1 MKAAVLALALTTGV
15 GLACNVEHAAPKRA
29 APAKGAKAVSP
40 LWVGPAHSGS
50 WYGTE
55 RNGEGF
61 TLQSLE
67 NGTGHAIWFTYPPEG
82 STAQQAWIYASGG
95 RVEGDRIRFEG
106 AVTTRGPRFGPG
118 FDPAALQMIPWGTIE
133 FRFSSCNEAQMTYS
147 GPSGWGSGTRTLT
160 RLTALS
166 ELECTG
172 KRHVG
177 IRGERTLAGLRARS
191 GSWFDP
197 AHNGEGWQVEE
208 LPDGRSQVYW
218 FTYDERGEQVWT
230 IGVSPTSGTRMVI
243 EDNYRPVGTR
253 FGAAFNP
260 AQVRLER
267 WGRLELDLNTCL
279 AGTLRYQSVQG
290 NFGSGT
296 LSPTRLT
303 MPAGAVCLEGTPAVP
318 TNATWSQGA
327 DQPEAASES
336 AATRIGNHAYVAGG
350 FGDPAGFK
358 RFNLDT
364 NTWTTLA
371 PLPGGRD
378 HLFVVALHDEVYV
391 TGGNDNGPRVSAV
404 PGWRYVAAENRW
416 QEVPGLPRYTQA
428 GSTALGG
435 FGYFGTVVGAMRQF
449 DPRTGAWREIAG
461 DNSITARDHSQLVAF
476 QGEVWMIGGRSGSR
490 TTGLVS
496 IWDPASETWRPG
508 PLLNTPRAGF
518 AAAAT
523 STTLFVAGGENLTTD
538 PWSVVGSAEAIAAG
552 EERWTRMAA
561 PPLAVHG
568 VPGVVHGNSFVIL
581 GGSTAAGVAA
591 NTPRTQILRW

>member
-1 MKAAVLALALTTGV
+1 MRAVLLALTFTTGV
-15 GLACNVEHAAPKRA
+15 GLACNVEHAAPKRDT
-29 APAKGAKAVSP
+29 PAHRGAKAVSP

-50 WYGTE
+50 WYSAE

-61 TLQSLE
+61 TLQILE
-67 NGTGHAIWFTYPPEG
+67 NGTGHAIWFTYPPAG
-82 STAQQAWIYASGG
+82 SAAQQAWIYASGG
-95 RVEGDRIRFEG
+95 RVEGDRIRFDS
-106 AVTTRGPRFGPG
+106 ALTTRGPRFGPG
-118 FDPAALQMIPWGTIE
+118 FDPASLQMIPWGTIE
-133 FRFSSCNEAQMTYS
+133 FRFTSCNEAQMTYS

-172 KRHVG
+172 KRLLG
-177 IRGERTLAGLRARS
+177 PRGERALAGLRARS

-218 FTYDERGEQVWT
+218 FTYDERGEQAWT

-243 EDNYRPVGTR
+243 EDNYRPVGTS
-253 FGAAFNP
+253 FGTAFNP

-267 WGRLELDLNTCL
+267 WGRLELDLDTCL
-279 AGTLRYQSVQG
+279 AGAVRYQSAQAA
-290 NFGSGT
+290 FGSGT
-296 LSPTRLT
+296 LAPARLT
-303 MPAGAVCLEGTPAVP
+303 VPAGAVCLDATPALP
-318 TNATWSQGA
+318 AAATWSQGT

-336 AATRIGNHAYVAGG
+336 AATRIGSFAYVAGG

-358 RFNLDT
+358 RLNLDT
-364 NTWTTLA
+364 NSWTTLA

-378 HLFVVALHDEVYV
+378 HLFVVALDGSVYV
-391 TGGNDNGPRVSAV
+391 TGGNDNGAVVSAA
-404 PGWRYVAAENRW
+404 PGWRYVASENRW
-416 QEVPGLPRYTQA
+416 QEVPGLPPYTQA

-449 DPRTGAWREIAG
+449 DPRTGAWREIAA
-461 DNSITARDHSQLVAF
+461 DVVNTRDHSQLVAF
-476 QGEVWMIGGRSGSR
+476 QGEIWMIGGRSGTR
-490 TTGLVS
+490 TTGVVS
-496 IWDPASETWRPG
+496 IWDPASETWRAG
-508 PLLNTPRAGF
+508 PVLNTPRAGF
-518 AAAAT
+518 AAAA
-523 STTLFVAGGENLTTD
+523 SATTLFVAGGENITAQ
-538 PWSVVGSAEAIAAG
+538 PWSVVASAEAIAAG
-552 EERWTRMAA
+552 EGRWTAMPA

-581 GGSTAAGVAA
+581 GGSTQPGVAA